1 MIVIVAGSCFW
12 YFQYKKPHDEA
23 VANFNKAVSALKES
37 NKPLDEAVSSLK
49 SVIDSKE
56 EPLDLMSL
64 LNDEPQVESVDDD
77 VYSLK
82 SLNKNST
89 KTSDF
94 IL

>member
-1 MIVIVAGSCFW
+1 M
-12 YFQYKKPHDEA
+12 
-23 VANFNKAVSALKES
+23 ES
-37 NKPLDEAVSSLK
+37 LLNIETGEVSS
-49 SVIDSKE
+49 KE
-56 EPLDLMSL
+56 VPLDLMSL
-64 LNDEPQVESVDDD
+64 LNDEPQIESVDDD